1 MKHAHQQGIGD
12 RRMVMRMATITLT
25 ILFGFANEMA
35 GAQESAPTLT
45 PEQMVE
51 QLKPKPMRS
60 RSLRNL
66 AVEVA
71 PPSLSLLIQFDFN
84 SARVRPES
92 QESLDN
98 LAQAMKSTDLQ
109 TAKFAI
115 EGHTDLRGRQD
126 YNQRLSQQRAEAV
139 RDYLQQRSVNAD
151 RLTASGKGATELA
164 NPENP
169 FAAENRR
176 VRVVNLLN

>member
-25 ILFGFANEMA
+25 ILFVFAIEMA

-98 LAQAMKSTDLQ
+98 LAQAMK
-109 TAKFAI
+109 
-115 EGHTDLRGRQD
+115 
-126 YNQRLSQQRAEAV
+126 
-139 RDYLQQRSVNAD
+139 
-151 RLTASGKGATELA
+151 
-164 NPENP
+164 
-169 FAAENRR
+169 
-176 VRVVNLLN
+176 